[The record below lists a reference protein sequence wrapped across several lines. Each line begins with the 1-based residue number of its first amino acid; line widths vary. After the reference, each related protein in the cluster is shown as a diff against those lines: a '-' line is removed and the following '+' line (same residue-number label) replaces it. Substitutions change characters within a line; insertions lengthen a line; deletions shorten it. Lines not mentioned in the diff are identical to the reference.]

1 MAKEPP
7 AREGKITWLYVIND
21 PGTETESPIPL
32 TPKCCGP
39 PWEVF
44 RKTSINENENRRKP
58 YASLGVRRFEMHS
71 SQFPAP

>member
-1 MAKEPP
+1 MVKEHP

-21 PGTETESPIPL
+21 PGIETESPIPL

-44 RKTSINENENRRKP
+44 RKTSINESENRRKP
-58 YASLGVRRFEMHS
+58 YASLGVRRFEMDS
-71 SQFPAP
+71 SQFPAH